1 MKSPVHL
8 PFAYYSPGG
17 RRQRGVVLY
26 VALVIMVAMML
37 AGVALLRSVGAGQS
51 VAGNLAFKQNATS
64 AGDRGVNGAMNYL
77 RPASAASVPS
87 SVELAANQPTKGYFA
102 SWDPNF
108 NPLTYPWDANTSA
121 AGPVIEATPND
132 GTGNRVR
139 YVVHRL
145 CANAGALEGNN
156 CISVTDGTTLNTGV
170 SGASAG
176 KIPDPPLPPYFRIT
190 TRIDGPRNTVSYTQ
204 VVMK

>member
-1 MKSPVHL
+1 MKRSCDI
-8 PFAYYSPGG
+8 
-17 RRQRGVVLY
+17 RRGVRGTRQSGVVLY
-26 VALVIMVAMML
+26 VALVVMVGMML

-64 AGDRGVNGAMNYL
+64 AGDRGVNGALSYL
-77 RPASAASVPS
+77 RPASAASTPS
-87 SVELAANQPTKGYFA
+87 SAELAANQPNKGYFA

-108 NPLTYPWDANTSA
+108 NPLTYDWDGNTSA
-121 AGPVIEATPND
+121 AGPVIEATAND

-145 CANAGALEGNN
+145 CANAGALSGNN
-156 CISVTDGTTLNTGV
+156 CVSVMDGTTLGTAGG
-170 SGASAG
+170 GASATG
-176 KIPDPPLPPYFRIT
+176 IAPPPPPPYFRIT